1 MHIIFILFIYKQSA
15 NNAPFESIKYLTIR
29 AANIAHFVDNIIRL
43 NDSWEHLRFTE
54 FTEDRQYRGT
64 DGIAGTSLLP
74 YIA

>member
-15 NNAPFESIKYLTIR
+15 NNEPFESIKYLTIR
-29 AANIAHFVDNIIRL
+29 AANIANFVDNIRL
-43 NDSWEHLRFTE
+43 NDSCEHLRFTE

-64 DGIAGTSLLP
+64 DGIASTSLLP